1 MKSIKAGIYDAY
13 HADGINLE
21 INLKNATVKGGT
33 ATFVGQKGTN
43 YKLVDQA
50 SNATDNIV
58 GWAILGDYTAYN
70 IHGVTDNGDGTY
82 TFTENKERFV
92 ITDEEAIFLIKG
104 TGGSPNAETA
114 IKALRYGDA
123 LKVIIKS
130 NEQVVDLDNSPFNE
144 GFVIFVGASDEEAE
158 AGYMRVKINTHKQI
172 VVS

>member
-13 HADGINLE
+13 HADGL
-21 INLKNATVKGGT
+21 NLKIKLNGVTVKAGT
-33 ATFVGQKGTN
+33 ATFVGQKGAD
-43 YKLVDQA
+43 YKLIDQG

-70 IHGVTDNGDGTY
+70 VYGVTDNGDGTY
-82 TFTENKERFV
+82 TFSKDKERFV

-104 TGGSPNAETA
+104 IGGSPNAETA

-123 LKVIIKS
+123 LKVIINN

>member
-1 MKSIKAGIYDAY
+1 MKAIKAGIYDAY

-21 INLKNATVKGGT
+21 IKLNGVTVKGGT
-33 ATFVGQKGTN
+33 ATFVGQKGAD

-50 SNATDNIV
+50 TSATDNIV
-58 GWAILGDYTAYN
+58 GWAILGDYDAYN
-70 IHGVTDNGDGTY
+70 IHGVTDNGNGTY

-104 TGGSPNAETA
+104 IGGSPDAETA

-123 LKVIIKS
+123 LKVIINS
-130 NEQVVDLDNSPFNE
+130 NEQVVDLDSSPYNE
-144 GFVIFVGASDEEAE
+144 GFVIFVGATDEEAE